1 MKPAQNKHLPPG
13 EVLQGL
19 LKLNDI
25 RQSELAER
33 LGRSSQYVTDIIKGK
48 KAMDVELALALE
60 DALGLV
66 TADQWMKYELD
77 YQRAQRATT
86 LTRQSVVAKHRL
98 ASELIKLKWVDASG
112 SPQELDR
119 ELQAFWALEERLCSN
134 FRGSDAHETNAD
146 AKVAWSIQVYRQA
159 MRRNVPAY
167 DAAKLPELIGEL
179 KKLMSIERY
188 VARVPELMERYG
200 IRFVLLPHLKKC
212 PVDGVASFN
221 NGQPYIGLSLRIAKL
236 DSFWFVLLHELGH
249 IECEHSGLSADNI
262 ELPAQQDPREQEA
275 DELARENI
283 MPLTAYRAFLQRAR
297 FDLASINREAH
308 RQGIHKAMLLGR
320 LKKDGYLSWDQFGR
334 EHPSV
339 REHFAMAH

>member
-19 LKLNDI
+19 LKWNEI

-33 LGRSSQYVTDIIKGK
+33 LGRSPQYVTDIIKGK

-60 DALGLV
+60 EVLGLV
-66 TADQWMKYELD
+66 TAEQWMKYELA
-77 YQRAQRATT
+77 YQRAQRTTT
-86 LTRQSVVAKHRL
+86 LTRPAVVAKHRL
-98 ASELIKLKWVDASG
+98 AAELIKLKWVDG
-112 SPQELDR
+112 SSPPEELDR
-119 ELQAFWALEERLCSN
+119 ELQQFWALEERLCGN

-159 MRRNVPAY
+159 MQRNVPAY
-167 DAAKLPELIGEL
+167 DSAKLPKLIADL
-179 KKLMSIERY
+179 KKLMSVEGF
-188 VARVPELMERYG
+188 VARVPALVESYG

-221 NGQPYIGLSLRIAKL
+221 GGAPYIGLSLRLAKL

-249 IECEHSGLSADNI
+249 IERQHSGLSADNI
-262 ELPAQQDPREQEA
+262 DMPTQQDPREQEA
-275 DELARENI
+275 NEFARENI
-283 MPLTAYRAFLQRAR
+283 IPLSAYRAFLQRAR

-308 RQGIHKAMLLGR
+308 RHGIHKAMLLGR

-339 REHFAMAH
+339 REHFAMAQ